1 MEHLIK
7 HRNSPAD
14 ISRTMNEGTRNLGES
29 IRWPIII
36 CLPHTPPSPAPPAAA
51 SDAAASDAAAAAT
64 AAQKG
69 RHMPSLDAVSIILRG
84 GGEMAAHWAGCGR
97 QRAMGILVAGA
108 AGDAEEEKEQEEEKE
123 KERK

>member
-1 MEHLIK
+1 
-7 HRNSPAD
+7 
-14 ISRTMNEGTRNLGES
+14 MNEGTRNLGES

-51 SDAAASDAAAAAT
+51 SDAAASDAAAAAAT

-84 GGEMAAHWAGCGR
+84 GGERWPPTG
-97 QRAMGILVAGA
+97 L
-108 AGDAEEEKEQEEEKE
+108 DAEGNARWGFLLLVRLVMLRR
-123 KERK
+123 RKNRKRKRKGSRGRTRS

>member
-1 MEHLIK
+1 
-7 HRNSPAD
+7 
-14 ISRTMNEGTRNLGES
+14 MNEGTRNLGES

-84 GGEMAAHWAGCGR
+84 GGDGR
-97 QRAMGILVAGA
+97 PLGWMRKATRD
-108 AGDAEEEKEQEEEKE
+108 GDSCCWFGW
-123 KERK
+123 